1 MAKKTFASSLLAI
14 VLLFAFVQHHTSAN
28 AGIFDW
34 SVLVADQVVAEDSAA
49 ADSNADGKTKD
60 STGASTQKKGN
71 GFVRALSAPF
81 RALGRLFGGGGK
93 KNDQQQ
99 QARRISDKEA
109 EKFESTKLERIKDA
123 TTPIVTPA
131 PTSVPA
137 TPSSTAEFENYLSRA
152 RQLLLAGDANG
163 AINELTSATAI
174 NQRSAEANK
183 LLGIAYESK
192 GWRDSALRS
201 FEMAVTLDENN
212 PEHLNNLGYFL
223 YKTGD
228 YERATRLLKKAAK
241 IAKNNPRIWNN
252 LALAQCER
260 GKFDDAYQS
269 FVRAVGEYQGRL
281 NIAAQLQQHGQ
292 AKEAIKHLEHAQAMK
307 PNSTDVLNKLVS
319 LYEMTGRVS
328 DAETARRSLIA
339 LKTSAEAN
347 K

>member
-1 MAKKTFASSLLAI
+1 MSKKAFASSLLA
-14 VLLFAFVQHHTSAN
+14 VYLMFAFVQHNTTVN

-34 SVLVADQVVAEDSAA
+34 SGLVAEQVAVEEPIAVDS
-49 ADSNADGKTKD
+49 DNDGKTKD
-60 STGASTQKKGN
+60 SADTSTKKRGN

-99 QARRISDKEA
+99 QARRISNKEA
-109 EKFESTKLERIKDA
+109 EKFESTKLTRIKDA
-123 TTPIVTPA
+123 TTPVE
-131 PTSVPA
+131 TSPSSSAPA
-137 TPSSTAEFENYLSRA
+137 TPSSTAEFENYLNKA
-152 RQLLLAGDANG
+152 RQLLLAGDVNG

-183 LLGIAYESK
+183 LLGVAYESK

-212 PEHLNNLGYFL
+212 PEHLNNLGFFL
-223 YKTGD
+223 YKTGE
-228 YERATRLLKKAAK
+228 YERATKFLKRAAK
-241 IAKNNPRIWNN
+241 TAQNNPRIWNN
-252 LALAQCER
+252 LGLVQCER
-260 GKFDDAYQS
+260 GKFDDAYKS
-269 FVRAVGEYQGRL
+269 FVRAVGEYQGRM
-281 NIAAQLQQHGQ
+281 NIAAQLQQRGH
-292 AKEAIKHLEHAQAMK
+292 AKEAIKHLEYAQAMQ

-319 LYEMTGRVS
+319 LYEMTGRPS
-328 DAETARRSLIA
+328 DAETARRTLIA

>member
-1 MAKKTFASSLLAI
+1 MSKKTFASSVLA
-14 VLLFAFVQHHTSAN
+14 VFLLFAFVQHHTAAN

-34 SVLVADQVVAEDSAA
+34 STLVAEQVAVDESTAVDSTADGTNTDLAA
-49 ADSNADGKTKD
+49 AKTKK
-60 STGASTQKKGN
+60 GGN

-81 RALGRLFGGGGK
+81 RAIGRLFGGGK

-99 QARRISDKEA
+99 VRRISNKDIDKLEN
-109 EKFESTKLERIKDA
+109 TKLVRITDA
-123 TTPIVTPA
+123 TTPVVA
-131 PTSVPA
+131 PPSTSAPETA
-137 TPSSTAEFENYLSRA
+137 SSKAEFEDHLNKA

-163 AINELTSATAI
+163 AISELTTATAI

-183 LLGIAYESK
+183 LLGVAYEAK

-212 PEHLNNLGYFL
+212 PEHLNNLGFLL
-223 YKTGD
+223 YKNGD
-228 YERATRLLKKAAK
+228 YDRANRLLKKAAK
-241 IAKNNPRIWNN
+241 IAKTNPRIWNN
-252 LALAQCER
+252 LALVQCER
-260 GKFDDAYQS
+260 GKFDDAYES
-269 FVRAVGEYQGRL
+269 FVRAVGEYQGRM
-281 NIAAQLQQHGQ
+281 NIAAQLQQHGR
-292 AKEAIKHLEHAQAMK
+292 AKEAIKHLEYAQSMK

-328 DAETARRSLIA
+328 DAETTRRTLIA